1 MLDAAERDRLRV
13 VLVATRNPLNL
24 GAAARAMSNFG
35 FLRLR
40 VVNPYQVAFR
50 EARSAT
56 DAAPLLAQA
65 EEYKSVAEAVADC
78 TT

>member
-1 MLDAAERDRLRV
+1 MPPAAEFRRLRV

-40 VVNPYQVAFR
+40 VVNPYQIAFQ
-50 EARSAT
+50 EARSAVG
-56 DAAPLLAQA
+56 AAALLRHA
-65 EEYKSVAEAVADC
+65 
-78 TT
+78 

>member
-1 MLDAAERDRLRV
+1 MIFDRLRV

-35 FLRLR
+35 AGRLR

-50 EARSAT
+50 EARSTVGASKV
-56 DAAPLLAQA
+56 LKNA
-65 EEYKSVAEAVADC
+65 EEYGSVAEAVGDC
-78 TT
+78 